1 MSGAPS
7 PSLRGSARRRFLRA
21 APGVCAFACL
31 SPIKLLAATRA
42 PQRVIVLNWE
52 LTETL
57 LALGRVPVGIPLP
70 DWYTRTIV
78 TPPLPQHVIDVGL
91 LYQPNFDVLL
101 DLAPDLLIVTPQHA
115 GLLAPLRRIAPTLT
129 LGAYMNAP
137 KPLDALRGETLA
149 MAHAL
154 ATPGAQARAN
164 TLIAGTD
171 FEIGAVEARLRGTV
185 QRPVIVADA
194 IDERHLRVYARG
206 SLFDDVLAR
215 IGVENA
221 ANPRDAVSGN
231 TSSEKAGNRAAAKR
245 WTANAIGSAVVPLQ
259 KLVDVANADIL
270 LVGPLQP
277 QTRAALAESALWRAL
292 PAVRER
298 RVSVL
303 PVIAPYGGLV
313 SMQRFASA
321 VETALGAF
329 ANGGASGG
337 GGLG

>member
-1 MSGAPS
+1 MSGALS
-7 PSLRGSARRRFLRA
+7 PSLRASTRRRFLRA
-21 APGVCAFACL
+21 ASGACAFACL

-57 LALGRVPVGIPLP
+57 LALGRAPVGIPLP

-137 KPLDALRGETLA
+137 KPLDALRGETLT

-154 ATPGAQARAN
+154 ATPDAQARAN

-215 IGVENA
+215 IGVNNA
-221 ANPRDAVSGN
+221 ANPRDAVSGD
-231 TSSEKAGNRAAAKR
+231 KAGNQAAAKR
-245 WTANAIGSAVVPLQ
+245 WTANAMGSAVVPLQ

-270 LVGPLQP
+270 LAGPLLP